1 MRKPIL
7 MTVPTIIIWAS
18 LPILIEMLSRI
29 FFGDFLR
36 QYQNIDTF
44 HFWGVRVITYL
55 VIFYITKALFSIL
68 SVFNHYRLK
77 VRAGKDGE
85 NINKSLDDI
94 NIEIELKQD
103 EDWEN

>member
-7 MTVPTIIIWAS
+7 MTISTIIVWVSI
-18 LPILIEMLSRI
+18 PILLEMLSRM
-29 FFGDFLR
+29 FFGDLLR

-44 HFWGVRVITYL
+44 HFLGVRVITYL

-77 VRAGKDGE
+77 VRASKDGYK
-85 NINKSLDDI
+85 INESLDDI
-94 NIEIELKQD
+94 NVEIELKQD
-103 EDWEN
+103 ED